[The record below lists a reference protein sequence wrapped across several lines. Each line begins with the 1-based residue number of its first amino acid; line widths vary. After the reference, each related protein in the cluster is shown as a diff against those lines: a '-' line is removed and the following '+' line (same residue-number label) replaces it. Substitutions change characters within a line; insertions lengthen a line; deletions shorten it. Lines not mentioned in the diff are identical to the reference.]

1 MAIVRVGPKHQITIP
16 KGIFKKLSLEVG
28 DVLEA
33 KQKGEVIYLVPQK
46 LIPKGQAWFW
56 TKEWQE
62 KEREAEGDIKQ
73 GRVKGPFKD
82 VSSLL
87 KSLKTK
93 R

>member
-62 KEREAEGDIKQ
+62 REREAEEDIKR
-73 GRVKGPFKD
+73 GKVKGPFKD
-82 VSSLL
+82 ISLL
-87 KSLKTK
+87 LRSLKT
-93 R
+93 RG

>member
-16 KGIFKKLSLEVG
+16 KGISKKLSLEVG

-56 TKEWQE
+56 TKEWQA
-62 KEREAEGDIKQ
+62 KEREAEGDIKKEK
-73 GRVKGPFKD
+73 VKGPFKD
-82 VSSLL
+82 ISSLL
-87 KSLKTK
+87 RSLKAK
-93 R
+93 

>member
-1 MAIVRVGPKHQITIP
+1 MAIVRVGPKYQITIP

-33 KQKGEVIYLVPQK
+33 KQKGEIIYLVPQK

-62 KEREAEGDIKQ
+62 RERGRGGYKKGQ
-73 GRVKGPFKD
+73 GQRAF
-82 VSSLL
+82 
-87 KSLKTK
+87 
-93 R
+93 

>member
-1 MAIVRVGPKHQITIP
+1 MAIVKVGPKHQITIP
-16 KGIFKKLSLEVG
+16 KGISKKLSLEVG

-62 KEREAEGDIKQ
+62 KEREAEGDIKR
-73 GRVKGPFKD
+73 GKVKGPFKD
-82 VSSLL
+82 ISSLL
-87 KSLKTK
+87 RSLKNK
-93 R
+93 